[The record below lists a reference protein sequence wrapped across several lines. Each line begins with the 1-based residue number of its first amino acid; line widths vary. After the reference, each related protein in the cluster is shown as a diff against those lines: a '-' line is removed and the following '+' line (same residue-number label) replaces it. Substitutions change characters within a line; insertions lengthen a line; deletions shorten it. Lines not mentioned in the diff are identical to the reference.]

1 MPPKEK
7 VEIQKITNNIINK
20 RKAKVDREK
29 KSKITSPK
37 QIKIK
42 KVKKKK
48 KFIETQK
55 SMWKTFLCKE

>member
-42 KVKKKK
+42 FLRNLKKKA
-48 KFIETQK
+48 
-55 SMWKTFLCKE
+55 